1 MEKPM
6 KGLGG
11 NPGPFYLNLV
21 MPSFKLTTIQQK
33 ENLAGIEDHVVY
45 LKI

>member
-1 MEKPM
+1 M

-11 NPGPFYLNLV
+11 NPGLFYLNLV
-21 MPSFKLTTIQQK
+21 MSSFKLTTMQLK
-33 ENLAGIEDHVVY
+33 ENMAGIEDHVAY

>member
-1 MEKPM
+1 MEKAM

-21 MPSFKLTTIQQK
+21 MPSFKLTTIQ
-33 ENLAGIEDHVVY
+33 
-45 LKI
+45 